1 MIYFFNLHQKYDD
14 ELISNSKE
22 ENTGLLGEGKTI
34 KEDGE
39 IIYSPS
45 DELIKNILNF
55 SKSYKTA
62 ETKSSGYVE
71 MNLN

>member
-22 ENTGLLGEGKTI
+22 ENTGLLGEGKT
-34 KEDGE
+34 KEDDE
-39 IIYSPS
+39 VIFSPS
-45 DELIKNILNF
+45 NQVLNNVLNF
-55 SKSYKTA
+55 SKSYETVKT
-62 ETKSSGYVE
+62 ESSGYVE